1 MSENY
6 FIFKDSGIFL
16 QNSHLTVLLFCRFL
30 LEVER
35 SVVILTDIPLQLM
48 QHVSMVAFK
57 TFPFKSLIMMCLS
70 MNLFQF
76 ILWEVILA
84 FWVCGFCL
92 LHRFW
97 KFAFIISLNSLLS
110 LSLSFYCGSPLIQ
123 AYFLQALDTVIFFF
137 FWWWWGQSIL
147 LLYSDWENLNKSSSL
162 LLWHLYY

>member
-6 FIFKDSGIFL
+6 FISSPFLKYIFKDSGIFL
-16 QNSHLTVLLFCRFL
+16 QNSHLTVLLFCCFL

-35 SVVILTDIPLQLM
+35 SVVILTEIPLQLM

-84 FWVCGFCL
+84 FWVCRFCL

-97 KFAFIISLNSLLS
+97 KFTFIISLNSLLS

-123 AYFLQALDTVIFFF
+123 AYFLQALDNVFFLVVVVGAIYF
-137 FWWWWGQSIL
+137 TSLFRL
-147 LLYSDWENLNKSSSL
+147 RKSE
-162 LLWHLYY
+162 